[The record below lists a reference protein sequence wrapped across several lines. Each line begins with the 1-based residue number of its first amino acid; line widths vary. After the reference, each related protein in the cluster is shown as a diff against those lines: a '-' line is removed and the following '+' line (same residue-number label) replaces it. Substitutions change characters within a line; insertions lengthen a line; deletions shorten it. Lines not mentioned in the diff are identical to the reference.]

1 MNSGVPEILEGERA
15 AAPIA
20 ATGSSVT
27 PHLQLAGRHVVLTR
41 ALSFLGRAQAIA
53 LAEAGARVTL
63 LDLTTLT
70 PDGQELERDL
80 EGSRFVGVH
89 FDVMADARRVTAQII
104 AKDAAD
110 VLVNNVAPS
119 IKRPFGQFSADD
131 FECQVNSNCTAALLM
146 SRAFGEGMK
155 GRGRGSIINVCMA
168 THNGEWNDYASYA
181 ASNGALI
188 GLTRS
193 LARELGAYGI
203 RANAISPGAV
213 ASRADTRIFGERLAE
228 YDEWVIRNQC
238 LKRRIR
244 AEDVAN
250 LVTFLASDHS
260 AMITGQNLVIDG
272 GW

>member
-1 MNSGVPEILEGERA
+1 
-15 AAPIA
+15 
-20 ATGSSVT
+20 
-27 PHLQLAGRHVVLTR
+27 VLTR
-41 ALSFLGRAQAIA
+41 ALSSLGRAQAVA
-53 LAEAGARVTL
+53 LVEAGARVTL
-63 LDLTTLT
+63 LDLPTLT
-70 PDGQELERDL
+70 LDGQDLVRDL
-80 EGSRFVGVH
+80 EGTRFMGVH
-89 FDVMADARRVTAQII
+89 FNVMADAQRIAAEIM
-104 AKDAAD
+104 AKDATD

-119 IKRPFGQFSADD
+119 IKLPFGQFSADD
-131 FECQVNSNCTAALLM
+131 FECQLSSNCTAALQM
-146 SRAFGEGMK
+146 SRAFAEGMK
-155 GRGRGSIINVCMA
+155 GRGRGSIINLCMA
-168 THNGEWNDYASYA
+168 THNGEWNDYVSYA

-193 LARELGAYGI
+193 LARELGATGI

-213 ASRADTRIFGERLAE
+213 ASRADTGIFGERLAE

-250 LVTFLASDHS
+250 LVTFLASDRS